1 MPKRAAAALAGVD
14 EDAGLADEELLPLP
28 ELADP
33 LPLPL
38 LPPLPLPL
46 PLPDVALGAEP
57 GGIESVPFP
66 LGPPVAVALPDPA
79 VPVAMSM
86 PVEPDEPPVRIRGT
100 AAEPVPDA
108 LLVVEAEEEE
118 EEDVEQEVE
127 FSGHSISIAYVRSE

>member
-1 MPKRAAAALAGVD
+1 VE
-14 EDAGLADEELLPLP
+14 EDAGLADEALLPLPLP

-38 LPPLPLPL
+38 PLPLSLLPLL

-57 GGIESVPFP
+57 GGMESVPFP
-66 LGPPVAVALPDPA
+66 LGPPVAVALPEPA

-86 PVEPDEPPVRIRGT
+86 PVVPDEPPVRIRGT
-100 AAEPVPDA
+100 AAEPVPEA
-108 LLVVEAEEEE
+108 LLVVEAAEDEE

-127 FSGHSISIAYVRSE
+127 FSGYGISIARLCDNG